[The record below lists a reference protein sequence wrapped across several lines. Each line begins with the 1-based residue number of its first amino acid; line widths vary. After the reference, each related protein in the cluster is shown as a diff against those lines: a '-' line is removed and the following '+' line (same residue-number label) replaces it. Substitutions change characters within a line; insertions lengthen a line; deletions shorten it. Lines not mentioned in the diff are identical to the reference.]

1 MINHHKYIGGHSDLL
16 MGVLATRKEEWL
28 AGLREERV
36 FLGSVMGSLE
46 GWLGIRSVRT
56 LELRVRR
63 QSENAGKLVK
73 WLDECLNDQDSSR
86 RAEDAVRGVFDRVQ
100 HASLQSGDMKW
111 LKDQMPNGF
120 GPVFAL
126 STKYERYARQLPS
139 KLALFSHATSLGGVE
154 SLIEWRAMSDATVD
168 RRLLRVSVGI
178 EDWEDLKKDLLYGC
192 EQILYEERK

>member
-1 MINHHKYIGGHSDLL
+1 

-28 AGLREERV
+28 AALREERV

-73 WLDECLNDQDSSR
+73 WLDECLRDQDGHHK
-86 RAEDAVRGVFDRVQ
+86 EDAVRGVFDRVQ
-100 HASLQSGDMKW
+100 HASLQKEDMKW

-126 STKYERYARQLPS
+126 STKHEEYARQLPS
-139 KLALFSHATSLGGVE
+139 KLELFSHATSLGGVE
-154 SLIEWRAMSDATVD
+154 SLIEWRAMSDTTVD
-168 RRLLRVSVGI
+168 RTLLRVSVGI
-178 EDWEDLKKDLLYGC
+178 EDWEDLKHDLLNGC
-192 EQILYEERK
+192 KQIIDQERK